1 MRRRAPEA
9 GSTGGNNHG
18 TAETWACLLLLK
30 IGSAGFREAA
40 WRCGVK
46 GWVAARSGRPASP
59 RGLPSRG
66 LGASRERVCGAG
78 VPVPV
83 PRGPNSW
90 ITVRGLRLPPGSP
103 RSSLWCLARPAEY
116 GLAGL
121 VGWRA
126 WAPSPGLDAS
136 CSLLNGQACV
146 ASTGRV
152 FRS

>member
-1 MRRRAPEA
+1 MKRPGAVAFE
-9 GSTGGNNHG
+9 GGLSLALVDQH
-18 TAETWACLLLLK
+18 LL
-30 IGSAGFREAA
+30 AA
-40 WRCGVK
+40 LH
-46 GWVAARSGRPASP
+46 P
-59 RGLPSRG
+59 RG

-78 VPVPV
+78 VPVA
-83 PRGPNSW
+83 RGPNSW
-90 ITVRGLRLPPGSP
+90 ITVWGLRLPPGSLGS
-103 RSSLWCLARPAEY
+103 RLWCLARPAEY

-121 VGWRA
+121 VGGRA